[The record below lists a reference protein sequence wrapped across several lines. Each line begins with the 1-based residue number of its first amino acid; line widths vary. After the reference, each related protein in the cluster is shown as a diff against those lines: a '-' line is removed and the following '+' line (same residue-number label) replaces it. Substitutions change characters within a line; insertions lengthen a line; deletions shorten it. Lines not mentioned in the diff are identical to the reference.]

1 MLLFEKESALRLIS
15 QFVFHDA
22 QGMHQF
28 LMVSRLIAVYSACLE
43 ILPFRKKLVG
53 PAQEPRK
60 RKLLNQKESQQAQI
74 GSVCFMLQRE
84 CFHLEG
90 ISSFM
95 LKKLI
100 TFNLDLSWIV

>member
-1 MLLFEKESALRLIS
+1 MLQFLEESALRLIS

-43 ILPFRKKLVG
+43 ILPFRKKLVA

-60 RKLLNQKESQQAQI
+60 RKLLHQKESHQAQI
-74 GSVCFMLQRE
+74 GSVCFYAPMGMLPFGRDLI
-84 CFHLEG
+84 FHAEEAYY
-90 ISSFM
+90 F
-95 LKKLI
+95 
-100 TFNLDLSWIV
+100 